1 MAAVGVQMVGRTRYG
16 LVVAVEPLPSSRRP
30 SRHITEALDRVRRG
44 LGAAR
49 VDALPTI
56 ESNWSQ
62 LVGNRLA
69 GVCRVESIRDGRLV
83 VTCDA
88 PAVAEQ
94 IRGQTVDLL
103 GAVNAL
109 CDDTVATAVETRVQA
124 P

>member
-1 MAAVGVQMVGRTRYG
+1 MAT
-16 LVVAVEPLPSSRRP
+16 EPLPSSRRP
-30 SRHITEALDRVRRG
+30 SRHITEALDRVRLG

-56 ESNWSQ
+56 EANWSQ
-62 LVGNRLA
+62 LVGARLA
-69 GVCRVESIRDGRLV
+69 GVCRVESIREGRLV
-83 VTCDA
+83 VACDA

-94 IRGQTVDLL
+94 IRWQSVDLA

-109 CDDTVATAVETRVQA
+109 CDDTVVSSVETRVQA

>member
-1 MAAVGVQMVGRTRYG
+1 
-16 LVVAVEPLPSSRRP
+16 VAVEPLPSNRRP
-30 SRHITEALDRVRRG
+30 SRHIAEALDRVRLG

-56 ESNWSQ
+56 EANWSQ
-62 LVGNRLA
+62 LVGSRLA
-69 GVCRVESIRDGRLV
+69 SVCRVESIRDGRLV
-83 VTCDA
+83 VACDA

-94 IRGQTVDLL
+94 IRWQTVDLV

-109 CDDTVATAVETRVQA
+109 CDDTVATSVETRVQA